1 MIYYGV
7 FFARFCLLFIT
18 CCCFN
23 QVLSGALRGVGDAKA
38 PMFIMIFSFV
48 IFRQIYLFVA
58 THIVNNIY
66 VVGFGYPA
74 GWIMCSALFMLY
86 YRFSGWEKRVHV

>member
-1 MIYYGV
+1 
-7 FFARFCLLFIT
+7 
-18 CCCFN
+18 
-23 QVLSGALRGVGDAKA
+23 
-38 PMFIMIFSFV
+38 MIFSFV